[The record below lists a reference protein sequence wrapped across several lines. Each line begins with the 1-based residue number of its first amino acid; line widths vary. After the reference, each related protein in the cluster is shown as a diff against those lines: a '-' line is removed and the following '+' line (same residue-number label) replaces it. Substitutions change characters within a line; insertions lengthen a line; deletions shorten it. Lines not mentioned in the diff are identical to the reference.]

1 MRNHSPLRRIL
12 LLTAFA
18 ALLLAMAS
26 AATATEAGTLEKAL
40 ARAQAENKPVVI
52 DFYTDW

>member
-1 MRNHSPLRRIL
+1 MRPTPSLRRIF
-12 LLTAFA
+12 LLTAMA
-18 ALLLAMAS
+18 VLLLAMAS
-26 AATATEAGTLEKAL
+26 AALATEAGTLDKAL

>member
-1 MRNHSPLRRIL
+1 MRPSDSLRRIY
-12 LLTAFA
+12 LLTALVVLLM
-18 ALLLAMAS
+18 ALAS

-40 ARAQAENKPVVI
+40 ARAQAENKPVVV